1 MQAEQL
7 VACNTVKAHT
17 ICLEM
22 TITQTNYWLVYR
34 RLANNLMLSRHAC
47 PTSIPSLY
55 KHTHKQKRGG
65 WGGIDGEEGWRASGK
80 TPSPPSG
87 LTDTANKL

>member
-7 VACNTVKAHT
+7 VACNMVKAHT

-22 TITQTNYWLVYR
+22 TITQANYWLVYR

-65 WGGIDGEEGWRASGK
+65 EGGE
-80 TPSPPSG
+80 
-87 LTDTANKL
+87 